1 MYNWEWIKNGDITK
15 ALQIRFEV
23 FCDEQG
29 YSHEQEVDE
38 LDKSSLHLVCLN
50 DDIPIAA
57 GRIVKD
63 TEYKAHIGRICVKKN
78 MRGTGLGR
86 ELVEK
91 LIDKC
96 KELHFKEIVV
106 GAQVRAMGFYE
117 KLGFIPYGEQY
128 MDGHVPHIPMVMTI
142 NN

>member
-1 MYNWEWIKNGDITK
+1 
-15 ALQIRFEV
+15 
-23 FCDEQG
+23 
-29 YSHEQEVDE
+29 
-38 LDKSSLHLVCLN
+38 
-50 DDIPIAA
+50 
-57 GRIVKD
+57 
-63 TEYKAHIGRICVKKN
+63 